1 MPKYN
6 PNSIWGSKEKQYIYD
21 PKEYFDKPKAQPRPE
36 RSAEP
41 SNPSNPR
48 PESPRSEGSP
58 TPSRVTRFQE
68 PKEPFHIKNPWLWWF
83 GAGVVIILG
92 SLVYIFL
99 ILPSSLAPSIGLQF
113 SKPDQVLVGD
123 PFTLTISYLN
133 TSSNILKNAALSVQL
148 PTGVSF
154 VGQAEDQRVM
164 EQNLGDL
171 GPNSLNKQ
179 DFTLIVTGNP
189 ASIEHVTAAVTYGNN
204 SKTQYESD
212 GSVDIR
218 VGDSA
223 AILTF
228 TAPTNIFSGQDFDT
242 VVNYR
247 NNTSKNITNAILQ
260 LQYPPNFTFT
270 KSTVA
275 PTIAGGSTW
284 NLGTLPAGASGSFT
298 VTGQIIGPEQ
308 SRYSINGTI
317 TADVS
322 GQTYAINTQAVT
334 FVISS
339 SPLSVAISL
348 NNQDGYLSKLSD
360 GLNYTLTY
368 TNNSDVTFQGI
379 SIKATLTGAMFDF
392 TSLQSAGYFDSR
404 SNTITWYAANTPA
417 LSSLAP
423 RESGSVTFQIQTK
436 SAFPIRL
443 LSDKNY
449 SLKVN
454 AQISSP
460 TVPSNTA
467 GNGTISVAAIEN
479 KIGGKIVL
487 ASKGYWHDPSVGFTD
502 TGPYPPKVNQTT
514 QYSVHWRIT
523 NYSTD
528 AQNVTVS
535 AYLQSGTTYTGQVKS
550 NVSSTPVYDASTGLI
565 TWTIPFIAATQG
577 VISAPAEVIFQVS
590 NTPAVNQVGTAV
602 TLVGPVTLQA
612 TDAFT
617 GAALAANAASLTTD
631 LPDDTN
637 IGLSAVSRRV
647 VP

>member
-21 PKEYFDKPKAQPRPE
+21 PKEYFNKPKAQPQQEKQAPPSGPSDQRP
-36 RSAEP
+36 SQ
-41 SNPSNPR
+41 SS
-48 PESPRSEGSP
+48 
-58 TPSRVTRFQE
+58 E
-68 PKEPFHIKNPWLWWF
+68 PKAPREPFHVENPWLWWF
-83 GAGVVIILG
+83 GAGVIIILG
-92 SLVYIFL
+92 SLIYIFL
-99 ILPSSLAPSIGLQF
+99 ILPASLTPSIGLQF

-123 PFTLTISYLN
+123 PFTLTVSYLN

-154 VGQAEDQRVM
+154 VGQTQDQRVM

-204 SKTQYESD
+204 SRTQYESD

-218 VGDSA
+218 VGDPA
-223 AILTF
+223 AMLTF

-247 NNTSKNITNAILQ
+247 NNTSKNIINATLQ
-260 LQYPPNFTFT
+260 LQYPQNFKFT

-275 PTIAGGSTW
+275 PTVAGGSSW
-284 NLGTLPAGASGSFT
+284 NLGTLQAGASGSFT

-308 SRYSINGTI
+308 ARYSINGTI
-317 TADVS
+317 RADVS
-322 GQTYAINTQAVT
+322 GRSYAVNTQAAT

-348 NNQDGYLSKLSD
+348 NDQPDYIAKLSD

-379 SIKATLTGAMFDF
+379 SIKAALTGAMFDF
-392 TSLQSAGYFDSR
+392 ASLHSDGSFDSR
-404 SNTITWYAANTPA
+404 SNTIAWYGANTPA

-423 RESGSVTFQIQTK
+423 RESGSVTFQIGIK

-479 KIGGKIVL
+479 KIGGEIVL
-487 ASKGYWHDPSVGFTD
+487 ASKGYLHDPNAGFTN

-550 NVSSTPVYDASTGLI
+550 NVSSTPVYNASTGLI
-565 TWTIPFIAATQG
+565 TWTIPLIAATQG
-577 VISAPAEVIFQVS
+577 VISTPAEVIFQVS
-590 NTPAVNQVGTAV
+590 NTPAINQVGTAV
-602 TLVGPVTLQA
+602 TLLGPVTLQA

-617 GAALAANAASLTTD
+617 GAALTANAISLNTD
-631 LPDDTN
+631 LPDDSN
-637 IGLSAVSRRV
+637 IVLPPASRRV